1 MRLIKNAAR
10 KTPCVSEVLAGFGVL
25 PHHYRKAQCGQDIL
39 RILARFGF
47 GHSSRKTEFGV
58 VRGRTT
64 VTQLR
69 RAVRFGHYRRQDRT
83 IAGYF
88 VIVEGH
94 ALSLTPSGDYL
105 ADTDPRR
112 SGDRRKV
119 RAVYEIR
126 STGPVAQTLTRA
138 VQVVLREERRQKPSP
153 SY

>member
-1 MRLIKNAAR
+1 MRLIKNAER
-10 KTPCVSEVLAGFGVL
+10 KTPCVSEVLASFGVL

-47 GHSSRKTEFGV
+47 GHRSRKTEFGV
-58 VRGRTT
+58 VRGQTT

-69 RAVRFGHYRRQDRT
+69 RAVRFGHYRRRDRH

-88 VIVEGH
+88 VIVDGH

-119 RAVYEIR
+119 KAVYEIR
-126 STGPVAQTLTRA
+126 STGPVAQALTGAVRA
-138 VQVVLREERRQKPSP
+138 VLDEERRQKTSLA
-153 SY
+153 Y